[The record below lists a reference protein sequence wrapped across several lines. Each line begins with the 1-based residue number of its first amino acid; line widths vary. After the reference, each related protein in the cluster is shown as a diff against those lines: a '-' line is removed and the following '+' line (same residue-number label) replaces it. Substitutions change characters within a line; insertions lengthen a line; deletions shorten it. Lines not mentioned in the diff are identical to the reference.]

1 MEVNLFDDLKRHSH
15 MGRLGTQSTAE
26 DRQFALAW
34 VGMGGVMSL
43 AVATIDFL
51 PLPLEAVY
59 VFAAGV
65 MLRETLGL
73 AYWVLQK

>member
-1 MEVNLFDDLKRHSH
+1 
-15 MGRLGTQSTAE
+15 MGRLGTQSTSA

-34 VGMGGVMSL
+34 VGMGVVMSL

-65 MLRETLGL
+65 MLREALGL
-73 AYWVLQK
+73 VYWVLQK

>member
-1 MEVNLFDDLKRHSH
+1 MS
-15 MGRLGTQSTAE
+15 RLGTQSTSA

-34 VGMGGVMSL
+34 VGMGIIMSL
-43 AVATIDFL
+43 AVATIEML

-65 MLRETLGL
+65 MLREALGL
-73 AYWVLQK
+73 AYWLLQE

>member
-1 MEVNLFDDLKRHSH
+1 
-15 MGRLGTQSTAE
+15 MG
-26 DRQFALAW
+26 
-34 VGMGGVMSL
+34 VVMSL

-59 VFAAGV
+59 AFAAGV
-65 MLRETLGL
+65 MLCETLGL

>member
-1 MEVNLFDDLKRHSH
+1 MA
-15 MGRLGTQSTAE
+15 RLGAQSTGA

-34 VGMGGVMSL
+34 VGMGIIMAV
-43 AVATIDFL
+43 AVATIDVL

-65 MLRETLGL
+65 ILREALGL
-73 AYWVLQK
+73 AYWLLQK

>member
-1 MEVNLFDDLKRHSH
+1 MT
-15 MGRLGTQSTAE
+15 RLGAQYTSA

-34 VGMGGVMSL
+34 VGMGIVMSL
-43 AVATIDFL
+43 AIATIDFL

-65 MLRETLGL
+65 MLREALGL
-73 AYWVLQK
+73 AYWVLQN

>member
-1 MEVNLFDDLKRHSH
+1 MT
-15 MGRLGTQSTAE
+15 RLGAQSTSA

-34 VGMGGVMSL
+34 VVMGIVMAL
-43 AVATIDFL
+43 AVATIDLL

-65 MLRETLGL
+65 ILREAIGL
-73 AYWVLQK
+73 IYWVLQN

>member
-1 MEVNLFDDLKRHSH
+1 
-15 MGRLGTQSTAE
+15 MGII
-26 DRQFALAW
+26 
-34 VGMGGVMSL
+34 MSV

-65 MLRETLGL
+65 VLREALGL
-73 AYWVLQK
+73 AYWLVQQ